1 MKKAIIFG
9 AGKIARGFVAQ
20 LLYNSGYEI
29 VFIDVDKQLIDLLKR
44 QKAYTV
50 HILGA
55 EHLNTEVDRYR
66 AVLSSEL
73 DTIAKEMETA
83 ALLFTAAGGN
93 HLSQIGHVIA
103 AAWDHMNTYPEALN
117 IITCENWKDAGKTLR
132 SSIEANVNRL
142 SEWQQHGAVSE
153 GVVMRIATQPS
164 VDQLKHEPL
173 GVWVQNFWELPI
185 DASTFRGDISIQGMK
200 LIEHFGRFLEQKLYT
215 NNTSNA
221 FIAYYGYLL
230 GYRIVA
236 EAANAPELSG
246 MLDELYCEINETL
259 IAELHA
265 LPKEQYR
272 LAEKA
277 RAKYADWQIVDRI
290 ERHAK
295 DPIRKLGP
303 HDRLIAPARMA
314 LRNGIDPN
322 MMVRAIAAALY
333 YDESSDEVACRLQE
347 MRKSFGVSY
356 ILKEICQLQEEEE
369 LFHRILQEIEA
380 LKERGIV
387 HE

>member
-29 VFIDVDKQLIDLLKR
+29 VFIDVDKQLIDLLNR

-55 EHLNTEVDRYR
+55 EHLNTEVNRYR

-83 ALLFTAAGGN
+83 ELLFTAAGGN
-93 HLSQIGHVIA
+93 HLQQIGHALA
-103 AAWDHMNTYPEALN
+103 AAWDRMDTYPEALN

-132 SSIEANVNRL
+132 SSIEAAVNRL
-142 SEWQQHGAVSE
+142 SEWHQHGAVSE
-153 GVVMRIATQPS
+153 GVIMRIATQPS
-164 VDQLKHEPL
+164 DAQLKQEPL

-185 DASTFRGDISIQGMK
+185 DASTFRGEISIQGMK

-236 EAANAPELSG
+236 EAANAPALSG
-246 MLDELYCEINETL
+246 MLDELYREINETL

-265 LPKEQYR
+265 VPKEQYR

-290 ERHAK
+290 ARHAK

-303 HDRLIAPARMA
+303 QDRLIAPARMA
-314 LRNGIDPN
+314 LKNGIDPS
-322 MMVRAIAAALY
+322 MIVRAIAAALY
-333 YDESSDEVACRLQE
+333 YDEPSDAAACKLQD
-347 MRKSFGVSY
+347 MRRTFGISY
-356 ILKEICQLQEEEE
+356 LLKEICHLQEEEA
-369 LFHRILQEIEA
+369 LYHRILQEIEE
-380 LKERGIV
+380 LKERGIL